1 MKKTFVA
8 APKRFFTAA
17 LLVIGISMQ
26 TFAQDR
32 AFAYAAEE
40 PAKRETRAEKAP
52 EGASYMAQR
61 GCKID
66 ISQDGARGLRFLV
79 QIDNPMQDKLTLYI
93 KDTNNNTLHKE
104 ALDLTSPRFVGRYNL
119 EKLEDGDYTFEI
131 RNGKNKLEKSVVI
144 KTQYMVN
151 RAVSVE

>member
-8 APKRFFTAA
+8 APKRFFTA
-17 LLVIGISMQ
+17 LLLIAGISMQ
-26 TFAQDR
+26 SFAQDR
-32 AFAYAAEE
+32 DFAYATA
-40 PAKRETRAEKAP
+40 PAHRETRAEKAP
-52 EGASYMAQR
+52 EDANYMAKR

-66 ISQDGARGLRFLV
+66 ITQEGARGLRFLV

-93 KDTNNNTLHKE
+93 KDGNNNTLHKE
-104 ALDLTSPRFVGRYNL
+104 ALDLTSSRFVGRYNL
-119 EKLEDGDYTFEI
+119 DKLEDGDYTFEI

-151 RAVSVE
+151 RAVHVE

>member
-8 APKRFFTAA
+8 APKRFFTAV
-17 LLVIGISMQ
+17 LLVIGISIQ

-32 AFAYAAEE
+32 AFAYATE
-40 PAKRETRAEKAP
+40 PGNRETRTEKAP
-52 EGASYMAQR
+52 EEASYMAKR

-66 ISQDGARGLRFLV
+66 ILQEGSRGLRFLV
-79 QIDNPMQDKLTLYI
+79 QIDNPLQDKLTLYI
-93 KDTNNNTLHKE
+93 KDGNNNTLHKE
-104 ALDLTSPRFVGRYNL
+104 PLDLTSPRFVGRYNL

>member
-8 APKRFFTAA
+8 APKRFITAV
-17 LLVIGISMQ
+17 LLIIGISVQ
-26 TFAQDR
+26 ALAQEST
-32 AFAYAAEE
+32 FAYAAE
-40 PAKRETRAEKAP
+40 PANRETRAEKAP
-52 EGASYMAQR
+52 EDANYMVKR

-66 ISQDGARGLRFLV
+66 IAQEGARGLKFIV

-93 KDTNNNTLHKE
+93 KDGNNNTLHKE
-104 ALDLTSPRFVGRYNL
+104 ALDLNSSRFVGRYNL